1 MTLRYKS
8 VKDYKKMEIAMVKA
22 NVVKDREVI
31 ITIFFNS
38 LNREIINIIEL
49 HHYIAKENMVYTAF
63 R

>member
-1 MTLRYKS
+1 
-8 VKDYKKMEIAMVKA
+8 MEIAMVKA